1 MLSDKRTMTLNLSS
15 LEMETLE
22 RLAERK
28 GLTKTAL
35 LKQAL
40 RLYQSIEERVVS
52 GQKMLLEHP
61 ETKEKTELMVL

>member
-1 MLSDKRTMTLNLSS
+1 MTLNLNG

-35 LKQAL
+35 LRQAL
-40 RLYQSIEERVVS
+40 RLYQSIEERLDS

-61 ETKEKTELMVL
+61 ETKEKTELVVI